1 MISHFA
7 DILDKISLLHLNA
20 LFLLGLA
27 LSLGTIGGRVFQKLK
42 IPQVVGYIVIGI
54 LLGGSGLNIVDTA
67 LIESLMP
74 FNYFALG
81 LIAFVIG
88 GELKKE
94 VFKKYG
100 KQFIYTLFSESLGAF
115 IVVTVFVGVVG
126 TIIFKDALLAWI
138 LGLLL
143 GTIASAT
150 DAASTLNVFKEH
162 KTRGPLTTTTL
173 GLVAM
178 DDALAFILFAIV
190 ATFISG
196 IAGAHDMPIAKT
208 IFAILYEIGGSI
220 LIGVISGLIL
230 AKILKNH
237 KEEDRILAFSIGIVL
252 LVLGLSLAIRMDM
265 LIAAMALGA
274 VLVNIAPRKSKEVFG
289 LVERFTPPIFVLFFV
304 MVGITLNVRSVPFL
318 VVVLVICYLL
328 GRTLGKTFGA
338 RFGTMISN
346 SPPTVKKYLP
356 LCLFSQASA
365 AIGLAILASQ
375 RFPGEIGN
383 VIVLTI
389 TVSTFIMQ
397 LFGPSF
403 VKLACQKAQ
412 EVGLNI
418 TEDDFIKS
426 VKVNELMDKTPPVIY
441 KNASLENILQIFGSH
456 PNLFYPVVDKDM
468 LLEGIITVDSIKNT
482 LLETELSSLY
492 VAEDLKEDVVAVI
505 NPADTMEDAKEVFDK
520 YNLEYL
526 PVVDNQKLVGFIELR
541 TVQKYISTKLIEL
554 QEKADLLAQST

>member
-1 MISHFA
+1 MLSHFSEL
-7 DILDKISLLHLNA
+7 LDKISLLHLNA

-27 LSLGTIGGRVFQKLK
+27 LSLGTIGGRLFQKFK

-54 LLGGSGLNIVDTA
+54 LLGASGLDIVDIK
-67 LIESLMP
+67 LVESLIP

-100 KQFIYTLFSESLGAF
+100 KQFIYTLFSEALGAF
-115 IVVTVFVGVVG
+115 VIVTVFIGVIG
-126 TIIFKDALLAWI
+126 TIFLEDARLAWI

-150 DAASTLNVFKEH
+150 DAASTLTVFKEY

-178 DDALAFILFAIV
+178 DDALAFILFAVI

-196 IAGAHDMPIAKT
+196 LAGGHDLPLTKT
-208 IFAILYEIGGSI
+208 IFAIIYEIGGSI
-220 LIGVISGLIL
+220 LIGAISGLIL
-230 AKILKNH
+230 ARILKHH

-265 LIAAMALGA
+265 LIAAMTLGA
-274 VLVNIAPRKSKEVFG
+274 VLVNVAPRKSKEIFG

-304 MVGITLNVRSVPFL
+304 LVGTTLNVRAVPFL
-318 VVVLVICYLL
+318 ALILVVCYLA

-338 RFGTMISN
+338 RLGTKISN
-346 SPPTVKKYLP
+346 SPSTVKKYLP

-375 RFPGEIGN
+375 KFPGEIGS
-383 VIVLTI
+383 VIVVTV
-389 TVSTFIMQ
+389 TVSTFVMQ
-397 LFGPSF
+397 LLGPSF

-418 TEDDFIKS
+418 TEDDFIKT
-426 VKVNELMDKTPPVIY
+426 VKVEELMDKNPPVIY
-441 KNASLENILQIFGSH
+441 KNTSLEGILQVFGSH

-468 LLEGIITVDSIKNT
+468 VLEGIITVDSIKNT

-492 VAEDLKEDVVAVI
+492 VAEDLKEEIMASI
-505 NPADTMEDAKEVFDK
+505 KPTATMEEAKELFER

-541 TVQKYISTKLIEL
+541 TVQKYISTRLIEL

>member
-1 MISHFA
+1 MLSYFA

-27 LSLGTIGGRVFQKLK
+27 LSLGTIGGRIFQKLK

-54 LLGGSGLNIVDTA
+54 LLGGSGLNIADAA
-67 LIESLMP
+67 LIKSLMP

-115 IVVTVFVGVVG
+115 IIVTIFVGVIG
-126 TIIFKDALLAWI
+126 TIFLKDATLAWI

-150 DAASTLNVFKEH
+150 DAASTLNVFKEY

-196 IAGAHDMPIAKT
+196 LVGAHNVPITKT
-208 IFAILYEIGGSI
+208 IFSILYEIGGSV
-220 LIGVISGLIL
+220 LIGVISGFVL

-237 KEEDRILAFSIGIVL
+237 KEEDKILAFSIGIVL
-252 LVLGLSLAIRMDM
+252 LVLGLSLAIKMDM
-265 LIAAMALGA
+265 LIAAMAMGT
-274 VLVNIAPRKSKEVFG
+274 VLVNIAPRKSKEIFG

-318 VVVLVICYLL
+318 VVVLVICYLV

-346 SPPTVKKYLP
+346 SPQTVKKYLP

-383 VIVLTI
+383 VIVLTV

-412 EVGLNI
+412 EIGLNI
-418 TEDDFIKS
+418 TEDDFIKT
-426 VKVNELMDKTPPVIY
+426 VKVDELMDKNPPVIY
-441 KNASLENILQIFGSH
+441 KNASLEDILQIFGSH

-468 LLEGIITVDSIKNT
+468 HLEGIITVDSIKDT
-482 LLETELSSLY
+482 LLETERSSLY
-492 VAEDLKEDVVAVI
+492 VAEDLKEDVIATI
-505 NPADTMEDAKEVFDK
+505 NSTDTMQEAKEVFDK

-526 PVVDNQKLVGFIELR
+526 PVVDNQKLVGFVELR

-554 QEKADLLAQST
+554 QEKADSLAQST